1 MARCMHHRSPRPS
14 GNSLTEK
21 AVACGATGE
30 SQPQP
35 QSHRPTAADSEN
47 RAIQSLQNSFRIR
60 LPKEKSCA
68 GAAQQPSR
76 RRCPR
81 CPTAACRAAMSSTP
95 RAKPMVAKE
104 SASPRAAPAAGK
116 SAAEKKPKAKKP
128 KGSVPT
134 VPMSLGMP
142 MNKPAD
148 LTEEAA
154 KSDLEAL
161 QKKYGALVV
170 NFNNQ
175 QAELAAAQRQIHV
188 LEDENSRLKGSSGL
202 SGDAAT
208 ASLQSQLD
216 QTLSEL
222 RSLESTNMQL
232 QKKVNKLQVEHV
244 SEEEVDQVSRAHALS
259 RFCARPRRHATASKT
274 PVGPRASPRRRRD
287 STRAASLTRHAPAAR
302 ACPAALLRA
311 GAEGAAARAGD
322 AGQGVAGAGGPH
334 REAAQRARRRR

>member
-1 MARCMHHRSPRPS
+1 
-14 GNSLTEK
+14 
-21 AVACGATGE
+21 
-30 SQPQP
+30 
-35 QSHRPTAADSEN
+35 
-47 RAIQSLQNSFRIR
+47 
-60 LPKEKSCA
+60 
-68 GAAQQPSR
+68 
-76 RRCPR
+76 
-81 CPTAACRAAMSSTP
+81 MSSTP

-244 SEEEVDQVSRAHALS
+244 SEEEVDQLFYALEQKEQQLEQAMADKANLEEEVLTARQLSARGGAPVDPKFIEIHHHNDISDDDDSDDDEKKSKSVPVS
-259 RFCARPRRHATASKT
+259 
-274 PVGPRASPRRRRD
+274 
-287 STRAASLTRHAPAAR
+287 
-302 ACPAALLRA
+302 
-311 GAEGAAARAGD
+311 
-322 AGQGVAGAGGPH
+322 
-334 REAAQRARRRR
+334 